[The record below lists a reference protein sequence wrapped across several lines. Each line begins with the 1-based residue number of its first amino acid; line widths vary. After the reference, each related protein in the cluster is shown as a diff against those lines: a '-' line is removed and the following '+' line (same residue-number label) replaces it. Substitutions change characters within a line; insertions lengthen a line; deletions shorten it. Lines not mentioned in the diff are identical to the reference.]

1 MWAYIKARAQQ
12 LGSHPWKPSST
23 RAVRR
28 VKCSKPGNGT
38 ASPPVISV
46 RTACG
51 TAASQLAGN
60 RAARPTGT
68 MVAKRDGG
76 TITEKI
82 ERLEALRDGGKIVA
96 PSHVPTVAE

>member
-1 MWAYIKARAQQ
+1 
-12 LGSHPWKPSST
+12 
-23 RAVRR
+23 
-28 VKCSKPGNGT
+28 
-38 ASPPVISV
+38 
-46 RTACG
+46 
-51 TAASQLAGN
+51 
-60 RAARPTGT
+60 